1 MLNIEVHYEQNVWV
15 PRNRVLRW
23 LLWIYRACLIPAVVV
38 AFAVY
43 VGLMYLAVGRGA
55 PGRIRS
61 LAELIR
67 DWAEQ

>member
-1 MLNIEVHYEQNVWV
+1 
-15 PRNRVLRW
+15 
-23 LLWIYRACLIPAVVV
+23 
-38 AFAVY
+38 